1 MKPILSMLLFAALAA
16 CHKEPQ
22 IQPAPS
28 IEGNWKC
35 MVCVNPDQTWNFNN
49 GTATQKY
56 TAVGSTVW
64 SNTFHYWQ
72 NADTV
77 NFVNLKTAAVS
88 AWKVRF
94 HGGGGVCNVRVI
106 GGMINPIQYLERD

>member
-106 GGMINPIQYLERD
+106 GEMINPIQYLERD